1 MVMRTRILTFL
12 FFLLPGLSL
21 SGQADAYRSQVA
33 VIEALLEEANYRVA
47 KAQSQAL
54 IKSGQEA
61 QLPLV
66 KAEGHRLLGRVLTEN
81 EDATAKDRVAGI
93 RELKMAAQ
101 LFRKSRNGE
110 AVEDIL
116 GRLEKLTGNRKV
128 DVDELPSVRKRRGRI
143 PNADSINEASLSA
156 IVSIQDQT
164 ITALNDSQMRQ
175 MLQLQEQER
184 ELDAFAFQVLNDSIL
199 LIQQE
204 NVIERQQATVQQG
217 KLRRN
222 FLLALAG
229 GILLVLASLY
239 LRFRSSK
246 RYQSKLEE
254 QNQIINHERKRS
266 DELLRNILPATVAE
280 ELKTKG
286 KATARSYTSVT
297 VLFADFKGFSAL
309 ASSLDPETL
318 VDLLDE
324 AFRAFDEI
332 IRQHRLE
339 KIKTIGDCYMCAG
352 GLPEPDTDHA
362 ERMVRAAVDMQSY
375 LQGNPHFE
383 ARIGIHSGPVV
394 AGVVGK
400 DKFVYDVWGDT
411 VNQAAR
417 LETAGEV
424 GRVAISQQTKE
435 LLPKAFVSE
444 AAGTFEAKNI
454 GLMARFF
461 VTIPSA

>member
-1 MVMRTRILTFL
+1 MGPRFLTL
-12 FFLLPGLSL
+12 LVFLLSALPLCSQTNDY
-21 SGQADAYRSQVA
+21 SSQVT
-33 VIEALLEEANYRVA
+33 VIEAMLEEANFRAA

-66 KAEGHRLLGRVLTEN
+66 EAEGYRLLGRALTES
-81 EDATAKDRVAGI
+81 EQATAKDRVAGI
-93 RELKMAAQ
+93 RAFKLAAQ
-101 LFRKSRNGE
+101 LFRKGRKGE

-116 GRLEKLTGNRKV
+116 GQLEKLTGNRKIET
-128 DVDELPSVRKRRGRI
+128 DEWPSARKLRGKI
-143 PNADSINEASLSA
+143 PNADSINEASLTA
-156 IVSIQDQT
+156 IVSVQNQT

-184 ELDAFAFQVLNDSIL
+184 ELDALTFQLLNDSIL

-204 NVIERQQATVQQG
+204 SIIERQRATVRQDRLQ
-217 KLRRN
+217 RN

-229 GILLVLASLY
+229 GFLVLLGSLF
-239 LRFRSSK
+239 LRFQSNK
-246 RYQSKLEE
+246 KYQSKLEE
-254 QNQIINHERKRS
+254 QNQIIIEERQRS
-266 DELLRNILPATVAE
+266 EELLLNILPVTVAD

-286 KATARSYTSVT
+286 RAVARSYESVS
-297 VLFADFKGFSAL
+297 VLFADFKGFSTLTAT
-309 ASSLDPETL
+309 LDPETL
-318 VDLLDE
+318 VGLLDE

-332 IRQHRLE
+332 MRKHRVE

-362 ERMVRAAVDMQSY
+362 ERMVLAALDIQAY
-375 LQGNPHFE
+375 LETNDYFK

-400 DKFVYDVWGDT
+400 DKFVYDIWGDT

-417 LETAGEV
+417 LETAGAV

-435 LLPKAFVSE
+435 LLPAAFIAE

-454 GLMARFF
+454 GLMARYY
-461 VTIPSA
+461 VTRAPS

>member
-1 MVMRTRILTFL
+1 MVMGTRILTFL
-12 FFLLPGLSL
+12 FFFLVGLSL
-21 SGQADAYRSQVA
+21 SGQADAYRSQVT

-66 KAEGHRLLGRVLTEN
+66 KAEGHRLLGRILTEN
-81 EDATAKDRVAGI
+81 KDATAKDRVAGI
-93 RELKMAAQ
+93 RELKLAAQ
-101 LFRKSRNGE
+101 LFRKGRNGE

-116 GRLEKLTGNRKV
+116 DRLEKLTGNRKV
-128 DVDELPSVRKRRGRI
+128 DVDELPSARKRRGRI

-204 NVIERQQATVQQG
+204 NVIERQRATVQQG

-229 GILLVLASLY
+229 GILLVLALLY

-318 VDLLDE
+318 VGLLDE

-362 ERMVRAAVDMQSY
+362 ERMVLAALDMQAY
-375 LQGNPHFE
+375 LETNAHFE

-435 LLPKAFVSE
+435 LLPKAFVTE
-444 AAGTFEAKNI
+444 AAGTFEARNI
-454 GLMARFF
+454 GPLARFF
-461 VTIPSA
+461 VTIPSV

>member
-1 MVMRTRILTFL
+1 MRLRMLTL
-12 FFLLPGLSL
+12 LIFLLTALSVF
-21 SGQADAYRSQVA
+21 GQTNDYSNQVM
-33 VIEALLEEANYRVA
+33 VIEAMLEEANYRAA

-54 IKSGQEA
+54 IKSGEEA

-66 KAEGHRLLGRVLTEN
+66 KAEGHRLLGRALTESKQ
-81 EDATAKDRVAGI
+81 ATAKERVAGI
-93 RELKMAAQ
+93 RELKLAAQ
-101 LFRKSRNGE
+101 LFRKERKGE

-116 GRLEKLTGNRKV
+116 GRLEKLTGNRKTETV
-128 DVDELPSVRKRRGRI
+128 ELPSARKRRSKI

-156 IVSIQDQT
+156 IVSVQNQT
-164 ITALNDSQMRQ
+164 ITALNDSQVRQ

-184 ELDAFAFQVLNDSIL
+184 ELDALAFQILNDSIL

-204 NVIERQQATVQQG
+204 SVIDRQQAVVQQE

-239 LRFRSSK
+239 FRFRSSK
-246 RYQSKLEE
+246 RYQAKLEE
-254 QNQIINHERKRS
+254 QNQIISRERKRS

-286 KATARSYTSVT
+286 KATARSYPSVS

-309 ASSLDPETL
+309 ASTLDPETL
-318 VDLLDE
+318 VSLLDE
-324 AFRAFDEI
+324 TFRAFDEI
-332 IRQHRLE
+332 VRKHRLE

-362 ERMVRAAVDMQSY
+362 ERMVRAALDIQAY
-375 LQGNPHFE
+375 LETNDYFK

-394 AGVVGK
+394 AGVVGQ
-400 DKFVYDVWGDT
+400 DKFVYDIWGDT

-417 LETAGEV
+417 LEAAGDV
-424 GRVAISQQTKE
+424 GRVAISQTTKE
-435 LLPKAFVSE
+435 LLPDTFVVE
-444 AAGTFEAKNI
+444 PAGTFDAKNI
-454 GLMARFF
+454 GPMERFF
-461 VTIPSA
+461 VRQGN